1 VRGPAV
7 IGENC
12 TIENCYIGPYSS
24 ISDRAHLVDVD
35 LDHSVVL
42 EAAEIVGVTERIID
56 SVIGQRVKLHV
67 GPKRPK
73 ALRFMIGDDSH
84 IELT

>member
-1 VRGPAV
+1 
-7 IGENC
+7 
-12 TIENCYIGPYSS
+12 
-24 ISDRAHLVDVD
+24 

-42 EAAEIVGVTERIID
+42 EGAEIVGVTERIID